1 MRRNFAAINESSVN
15 LSSVSPSDVH
25 ESSPVAIGALM
36 TAMAKAPG
44 SQKEAAIC
52 EEIDEY
58 FRKKFR
64 KVSFEDAKT
73 IMNGLGFDA
82 GQTSDIDQIPSLE
95 DKFWVWETLEEATRP
110 NLD

>member
-1 MRRNFAAINESSVN
+1 MLQRKGANAILLSTMRRNFAAINESSVN

-52 EEIDEY
+52 E
-58 FRKKFR
+58 
-64 KVSFEDAKT
+64 
-73 IMNGLGFDA
+73 
-82 GQTSDIDQIPSLE
+82 
-95 DKFWVWETLEEATRP
+95 
-110 NLD
+110 